1 MKGSLFK
8 LDWVAPLI
16 TDSPL
21 ASSTMLS
28 KKEKIFIFFCLIDF
42 KERILS
48 TVLNVEML
56 LYIYVTKY
64 IIFKL
69 NLLED

>member
-28 KKEKIFIFFCLIDF
+28 KKEKKYIFFLNKGFSFNMRFKIFCLQAQLHNHTF
-42 KERILS
+42 KPKS
-48 TVLNVEML
+48 N
-56 LYIYVTKY
+56 
-64 IIFKL
+64 
-69 NLLED
+69 